1 MKKTIKETNDTRK
14 LYSDAFWKGWIAT
27 FDPFVLFPELS
38 APGRGSEHD
47 RDAIAGDWQAVG
59 SDIRKAMGIVVN
71 GG

>member
-1 MKKTIKETNDTRK
+1 MQKIINESDDTRR

-38 APGRGSEHD
+38 VPGRGGEDD
-47 RDAIAGDWQAVG
+47 RDAIAGDWLAVG
-59 SDIRKAMGIVVN
+59 NDIRRAMGIVVN